1 MLTCN
6 HRPSRRAADDCN
18 EVASP
23 LARSQCIALLNLT
36 HRKLGPCDMMS
47 VNGMDQLLPPARIVW
62 KDRPQHPEKHPM
74 DTNTLALA
82 SIGAGLQ
89 LVPRAPHLPQHRGGR
104 SCPGGANYHRAL
116 RVARS
121 PAAWRSPEKKERR
134 YAASKPPSRKGAAGS
149 TMWRARASE
158 LLNAF
163 LPDPPAQ
170 IEPPAGRRRS
180 DPGGAV
186 PPTCPRRDRSPAL
199 KSFGNSWR
207 MRSVSCCARPMTAC
221 SRAR

>member
-47 VNGMDQLLPPARIVW
+47 VNGMDRLLPPARIVW
-62 KDRPQHPEKHPM
+62 KDHPQHPEKHPM

-116 RVARS
+116 RVS
-121 PAAWRSPEKKERR
+121 
-134 YAASKPPSRKGAAGS
+134 
-149 TMWRARASE
+149 RARQRHGARQRRKRDDMPPQSH
-158 LLNAF
+158 LAAKA
-163 LPDPPAQ
+163 PPALQ
-170 IEPPAGRRRS
+170 WASQSFGITECLFAR
-180 DPGGAV
+180 
-186 PPTCPRRDRSPAL
+186 PTCPD
-199 KSFGNSWR
+199 
-207 MRSVSCCARPMTAC
+207 
-221 SRAR
+221 